1 MIPGKLLQ
9 RQLRQQWGADTP
21 EALAACLQ
29 ALADLARHADV
40 PAPAQRA
47 LQGLPKLLAQVDG
60 VYQQMERDL
69 VLSQRSLALSSGE
82 LNEVN
87 QRLRDES
94 AHMQRA
100 TASLLQTLNQLTE
113 GPEEV
118 TGLDASASPD
128 VDTDGIAVRVNGS
141 SEAQPQQGD
150 LAGIAQRMAQLV
162 RAHALARQQLHAS
175 EQRLLLAVQG
185 SNIGLWDWNLQNHH
199 VHFSD
204 EWAAM
209 LGYAA
214 HELTPHYT
222 SLIALLHPEEAVRFG
237 NEIGAYFEARR
248 TDTFRTEVQLRCK
261 DGDYKWVAFTGRV
274 VEYDPDDEPLRATGV
289 SMDISAGKAYEQA
302 MAAARDAA
310 EAASRAK
317 GDFLANMSH
326 EIRTPMNGI
335 LGLTELCLATSLD
348 TEQRGYLEMV
358 HTSARSLLTVIND
371 VLDFSKIEANKLD
384 IELQP
389 FNLSQ
394 LVRHTMAPL
403 KMRAEGRGL
412 VLRTE
417 LANGLHE
424 WLLGDAGRLRQVL
437 LNLVGNAIKF
447 TEAGQVMLGVEVL
460 TDAPVGQPVLRFVVQ
475 DTGIGIAPD
484 RLASVFDAFSQAD
497 TSISRRFGGTGLGLT
512 ISSRLV
518 GLMGGQLQV
527 SSQPGEGT
535 RFWFDLALAGVQAP
549 APDLSPVA
557 GELPQGLRVLVAE
570 DHPINQVVARK
581 ILEHLGQ
588 HVTVVANGEL
598 AVQAFVG
605 QPADQRFDL
614 VFMDI
619 QMPVL
624 DGFAAARLLR
634 EHEAAL
640 GRHTPILAM
649 TAHAMEGYREQC
661 LAGGMDGYVT
671 KPVERKQL
679 VQEMRRVLRL
689 AAD

>member
-1 MIPGKLLQ
+1 MTPAKLLQ
-9 RQLRQQWGADTP
+9 RQLRQHWGADTP
-21 EALAACLQ
+21 EALATCLQ
-29 ALADLARHADV
+29 SLEAVASQPDT
-40 PAPAQRA
+40 PAPARQA
-47 LQGLPKLLAQVDG
+47 LTGLRRLLEQVDG

-69 VLSQRSLALSSGE
+69 MLSQRSLALSSSE

-87 QRLRDES
+87 QRLRNES
-94 AHMQRA
+94 SQMQRA
-100 TASLLQTLNQLTE
+100 TSSLLQTLNQLTQGLE
-113 GPEEV
+113 DV
-118 TGLDASASPD
+118 TVAVDSPPGSDAANTLDEPA
-128 VDTDGIAVRVNGS
+128 
-141 SEAQPQQGD
+141 QGD

-162 RAHALARQQLHAS
+162 RAHAIARQQLHAS

-185 SNIGLWDWNLQNHH
+185 SNMGLWDWNLQTHH

-209 LGYAA
+209 LGYAVSDLA
-214 HELTPHYT
+214 PHYT
-222 SLIALLHPEEAVRFG
+222 SLIGLLHPDEALRFG
-237 NEIGAYFEARR
+237 NEIGAYFDAHR

-261 DGDYKWVAFTGRV
+261 DGAYKWVAFTGRV
-274 VEYDPDDEPLRATGV
+274 VEYDAHDEPVRATGV
-289 SMDISAGKAYEQA
+289 SMDISAHKAYEQA

-310 EAASRAK
+310 QATSRAK

-335 LGLTELCLATSLD
+335 LGLTELCLATELN
-348 TEQRGYLEMV
+348 TEQRGYIEMV

-371 VLDFSKIEANKLD
+371 ILDFSKIEANKLD
-384 IELQP
+384 IEHLP

-394 LVRHTMAPL
+394 VIRHTLAPL
-403 KMRAEGRGL
+403 KLRAGGRDIPL
-412 VLRTE
+412 HTE
-417 LANGLHE
+417 LAPSLPE
-424 WLLGDAGRLRQVL
+424 WVAGDADRLRQVL
-437 LNLVGNAIKF
+437 LNLVGNAVKF
-447 TEAGQVMLGVEVL
+447 TDSGHVTLGVEVL
-460 TDAPVGQPVLRFVVQ
+460 SATPSTHALLRFSVQ

-518 GLMGGQLQV
+518 RLMGGQLQV
-527 SSQPGEGT
+527 SSQLGEGT
-535 RFWFDLALAGVQAP
+535 RFWFDLELALAQAP
-549 APDLSPVA
+549 APDLSPA
-557 GELPQGLRVLVAE
+557 SEKLPHGLRVLVAE
-570 DHPINQVVARK
+570 DHPINQVVSRK

-588 HVTVVANGEL
+588 QVTLVSNGEL
-598 AVQAFVG
+598 AVAAFVE
-605 QPADQRFDL
+605 QAADQPFDL

-624 DGFAAARLLR
+624 DGFAAARRLR
-634 EHEAAL
+634 EHEAPL
-640 GRHTPILAM
+640 GRHTPIVAM

-671 KPVERKQL
+671 KPVERRQL

-689 AAD
+689 AVD

>member
-1 MIPGKLLQ
+1 MTPAKLLQ
-9 RQLRQQWGADTP
+9 RQLRQHWGAATP
-21 EALAACLQ
+21 EALAVCLQSLAEVASHPDTPVEARQ
-29 ALADLARHADV
+29 ALA
-40 PAPAQRA
+40 
-47 LQGLPKLLAQVDG
+47 GLPRLLEQVDG

-69 VLSQRSLALSSGE
+69 VLSQRSLALSSNE

-87 QRLRDES
+87 QRLRNES
-94 AHMQRA
+94 AQMQRA
-100 TASLLQTLNQLTE
+100 TASLLQTLNQLTQ
-113 GPEEV
+113 GLDEV
-118 TGLDASASPD
+118 TSTESLPVLGP
-128 VDTDGIAVRVNGS
+128 TPEP
-141 SEAQPQQGD
+141 SEPAQGD
-150 LAGIAQRMAQLV
+150 LASIAHRMAQLV
-162 RAHALARQQLHAS
+162 RAHAIARQQLHAS

-185 SNIGLWDWNLQNHH
+185 SNIGLWDWNLQTHH

-209 LGYAA
+209 LGFAVSDLA
-214 HELTPHYT
+214 PHYT
-222 SLIALLHPEEAVRFG
+222 SLIGLLHPDQALRFG
-237 NEIGAYFEARR
+237 NEIGAYFDARR
-248 TDTFRTEVQLRCK
+248 TDTFRAEVQLRCK
-261 DGDYKWVAFTGRV
+261 DGAYKWVAFTGRV
-274 VEYDPDDEPLRATGV
+274 VEYDADEEPVRATGV
-289 SMDISAGKAYEQA
+289 SMDISASKAYEQA
-302 MAAARDAA
+302 MATARDAA

-348 TEQRGYLEMV
+348 AEQRGYLEMV

-371 VLDFSKIEANKLD
+371 ILDFSKIEANKLD
-384 IELQP
+384 IEHQP
-389 FNLSQ
+389 FNLPQ
-394 LVRHTMAPL
+394 VIRHTLAPL
-403 KMRAEGRGL
+403 KLRAEGRDIA
-412 VLRTE
+412 LRTE
-417 LANGLHE
+417 LAPGLPE
-424 WLLGDAGRLRQVL
+424 WLSGDAGRLRQVL

-447 TEAGQVMLGVEVL
+447 TESGHVTLGVEVVPA
-460 TDAPVGQPVLRFVVQ
+460 APNGPPVLRFSVQ

-518 GLMGGQLQV
+518 RLMGGELQA
-527 SSQPGEGT
+527 SSQLGKGT
-535 RFWFDLALAGVQAP
+535 RFWFDLALPLAQAP
-549 APDLSPVA
+549 APDLSPA
-557 GELPQGLRVLVAE
+557 SDELPQGLRVLVAE

-588 HVTVVANGEL
+588 QVTLVANGEL
-598 AVQAFVG
+598 AVAAFVN
-605 QPADQRFDL
+605 QPENQRFDL

-634 EHEAAL
+634 AHELPL
-640 GRHTPILAM
+640 GRRTPILAM